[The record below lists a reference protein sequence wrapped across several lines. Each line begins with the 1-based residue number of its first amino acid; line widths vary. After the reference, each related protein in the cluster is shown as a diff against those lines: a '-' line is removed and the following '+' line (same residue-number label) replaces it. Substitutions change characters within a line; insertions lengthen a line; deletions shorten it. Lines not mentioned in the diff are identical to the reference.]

1 MGGGEILRFHWAER
15 AIAAALLYCRLLYGR
30 MSVISRSSH
39 VITCMCWAGL
49 GGEGLLDSGFWAA
62 PAAVER
68 ARSIERRP
76 APQAQACRPACSL
89 QAALPPPSE
98 HEAHNENG
106 TTYVHK
112 RPCLCPCTPC
122 SPVLSGIAARRQ
134 ARQRKTSPW
143 ATYPQAAATTPERR
157 RHLSRTRLST
167 RHPPH
172 PRRRRAL
179 RPHLAQ
185 AAAARG
191 RRMMAP

>member
-1 MGGGEILRFHWAER
+1 LRFHWAER

-30 MSVISRSSH
+30 MSSVGH
-39 VITCMCWAGL
+39 HMHACAGL
-49 GGEGLLDSGFWAA
+49 GWAARACWILDSGPRRQQLSALDRSSGDRRRASGRRQQAGLAYAA
-62 PAAVER
+62 K
-68 ARSIERRP
+68 
-76 APQAQACRPACSL
+76 L

-122 SPVLSGIAARRQ
+122 SPVVSGIAARRQ